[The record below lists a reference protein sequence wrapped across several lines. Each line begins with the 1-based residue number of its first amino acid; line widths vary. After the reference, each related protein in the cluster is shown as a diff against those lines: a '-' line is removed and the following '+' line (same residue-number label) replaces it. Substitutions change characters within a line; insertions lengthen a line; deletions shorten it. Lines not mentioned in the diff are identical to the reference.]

1 MSEFDFLSPKSLNS
15 ALRAIDAKG
24 RSYKLLAGG
33 TNLVPEIRS
42 QSASPRWVIDLSG
55 IEALRYLK
63 EERGLIRIGALTTIS
78 DLIDSKLIK
87 NRAPLLWEAASH
99 FAGPIVRNR
108 ATVGGNLVDAS
119 PAADSAVP
127 LLALKAQVKLR
138 SLKGQR
144 TLPLDQFFADYRKT
158 AIRSG
163 EILTEVAFPIPDRTA
178 KFAYHKMGRR
188 NAMAISVVSVGAL
201 LKMKGDTC
209 REATIVL
216 GAVAP
221 TPIRLWEVESLLQ
234 SKKVDL
240 DLAQKCG
247 ELAAESVRPIG
258 DLRASADYRRQM
270 CAVYVR
276 KAICQTVGIENND
289 VVKSR

>member
-1 MSEFDFLSPKSLNS
+1 MSGFDFLSPKSLNS
-15 ALRAIDAKG
+15 ALQALSTKG
-24 RSYKLLAGG
+24 RRSKLLSGG
-33 TNLVPEIRS
+33 TNLISDIRS
-42 QSASPRWVIDLSG
+42 QSVQPFWIIDLSG
-55 IEALRYLK
+55 IQGLWYLK

-87 NRAPLLWEAASH
+87 NRVPLLWEAASH

-144 TLPLDQFFADYRKT
+144 TLPLDQFFVDYRKT

-163 EILTEVAFPIPDRTA
+163 EILTEVHFPIPGRTA
-178 KFAYHKMGRR
+178 TFAYHKMGRR
-188 NAMAISVVSVGAL
+188 NAMAISVVSVAAL

-209 REATIVL
+209 SEAAIAL

-221 TPIRLWEVESLLQ
+221 TPIRLREAEFLLQ
-234 SKKVDL
+234 GKKVDW
-240 DLAQKCG
+240 DLAKKCG
-247 ELAAESVRPIG
+247 ELAAESVRPID

-276 KAICQTVGIENND
+276 EAICQSVGLKND
-289 VVKSR
+289 

>member
-1 MSEFDFLSPKSLNS
+1 MSEFDFLSPKSLNT

-33 TNLVPEIRS
+33 TNLVPDIRS
-42 QSASPRWVIDLSG
+42 QSVRPRWVVDLSG
-55 IEALRYLK
+55 IEALHYLK
-63 EERGLIRIGALTTIS
+63 EERGRIRIGALTTIS

-127 LLALKAQVKLR
+127 LLALKAQVKLQ
-138 SLKGQR
+138 SLKTQR
-144 TLPLDQFFADYRKT
+144 TLPLEKFFADYRRT
-158 AIRSG
+158 ALRAG
-163 EILTEVAFPIPDRTA
+163 EILTEVAFPIPDRAA

-188 NAMAISVVSVGAL
+188 NAMAISVVSVAVL
-201 LKMKGDTC
+201 LKMEGDTC
-209 REATIVL
+209 SEAALAL

-221 TPIRLWEVESLLQ
+221 TPIRLWEAESLLR

-240 DLAQKCG
+240 NLVKKCG
-247 ELAAESVRPIG
+247 ELAAESLRPIG

-276 KAICQTVGIENND
+276 KAICESVGLKD
-289 VVKSR
+289 D

>member
-1 MSEFDFLSPKSLNS
+1 MSEFDFLSPKSLNA

-33 TNLVPEIRS
+33 TNLVPDIRA
-42 QSASPRWVIDLSG
+42 QSVHPRWVVDLSG

-63 EERGLIRIGALTTIS
+63 EERGRIRIGALTTIS

-87 NRAPLLWEAASH
+87 NRVPLFWQAASH

-108 ATVGGNLVDAS
+108 ATIGGNLVEAS

-127 LLALKAQVKLR
+127 LLTLKAQVKLQ
-138 SLKGQR
+138 SLKTQR
-144 TLPLDQFFADYRKT
+144 TLPLEKFFADYRRT
-158 AIRSG
+158 AIRAG
-163 EILTEVAFPIPDRTA
+163 EILTEVVFPIPDRAA

-188 NAMAISVVSVGAL
+188 NAMAISVVSVAVL
-201 LKMKGDTC
+201 LKMEGDTC
-209 REATIVL
+209 SEAALAL

-221 TPIRLWEVESLLQ
+221 TPIRFWEAESLLR

-240 DLAQKCG
+240 NLAKKCG
-247 ELAAESVRPIG
+247 ELAAESLRPIS

-276 KAICQTVGIENND
+276 KAICESVGLKD
-289 VVKSR
+289 D

>member
-1 MSEFDFLSPKSLNS
+1 MKEFDFLSPKSLNT
-15 ALRAIDAKG
+15 ALRAISAKG
-24 RSYKLLAGG
+24 RNYKLLSGG
-33 TNLVPEIRS
+33 TNLVPDIRS

-138 SLKGQR
+138 SLKGRR

-158 AIRSG
+158 ALRSG
-163 EILTEVAFPIPDRTA
+163 EILTEVAFPIPERA
-178 KFAYHKMGRR
+178 VKFAYHKMGRR
-188 NAMAISVVSVGAL
+188 NAMAISVVSVGVL
-201 LKMKGDTC
+201 LKMKGGTC
-209 REATIVL
+209 SEATIAL

-221 TPIRLWEVESLLQ
+221 IPIRLWEVESFLR

-247 ELAAESVRPIG
+247 ELAAKGVRPID

-276 KAICQTVGIENND
+276 KAICHSVGLKND
-289 VVKSR
+289 DLVKSR

>member
-1 MSEFDFLSPKSLNS
+1 MSGFDFLSPKSLNS
-15 ALRAIDAKG
+15 ALQALSTKG
-24 RSYKLLAGG
+24 RRSKLLSGG
-33 TNLVPEIRS
+33 TNLVSDIRS
-42 QSASPRWVIDLSG
+42 QSVQPFWIIDLSG
-55 IEALRYLK
+55 IQGLWYLK

-87 NRAPLLWEAASH
+87 NRVPLFWQAASH

-144 TLPLDQFFADYRKT
+144 TVPLDQFFVDYRKT

-163 EILTEVAFPIPDRTA
+163 EILTEVHFPIPGRTA
-178 KFAYHKMGRR
+178 TFAYHKMGRR
-188 NAMAISVVSVGAL
+188 NAMAISVVSVAAL

-209 REATIVL
+209 SEAAIAL

-221 TPIRLWEVESLLQ
+221 TPIRLREAESLLQ
-234 SKKVDL
+234 GKKVDW
-240 DLAQKCG
+240 DLAKKCG
-247 ELAAESVRPIG
+247 ELAAESVSPID

-276 KAICQTVGIENND
+276 EAICQSVGLKND
-289 VVKSR
+289 

>member
-1 MSEFDFLSPKSLNS
+1 MSEFDFLSPKSLNT

-33 TNLVPEIRS
+33 TNLVPDIRS
-42 QSASPRWVIDLSG
+42 QSVRPRWVVDLSG
-55 IEALRYLK
+55 IEALHYLK
-63 EERGLIRIGALTTIS
+63 EERGRIRIGALTTIS

-127 LLALKAQVKLR
+127 LLALRAQVKLR

-163 EILTEVAFPIPDRTA
+163 EILTEVVFPIPDRTA

-188 NAMAISVVSVGAL
+188 NAMAISVVSVAVL
-201 LKMKGDTC
+201 LKMKGETC
-209 REATIVL
+209 SEAALAL

-221 TPIRLWEVESLLQ
+221 IPIRFWEAESLLR

-240 DLAQKCG
+240 NLAKKCG
-247 ELAAESVRPIG
+247 ELAAESLRPIS

-276 KAICQTVGIENND
+276 KTICESVGLKD
-289 VVKSR
+289 D

>member
-1 MSEFDFLSPKSLNS
+1 MNGFDFLSPESLNA
-15 ALRAIDAKG
+15 ALRAISTEG
-24 RSYKLLAGG
+24 RNYKIIAGG
-33 TNLVPEIRS
+33 TNLVPDMRS
-42 QSASPRWVIDLSG
+42 QSTSPGWVIDLTG
-55 IEALRYLK
+55 IETLRYLK

-87 NRAPLLWEAASH
+87 NRAPLLWKAASH

-144 TLPLDQFFADYRKT
+144 TIPLDQFFADYRKT
-158 AIRSG
+158 ALRSG
-163 EILTEVAFPIPDRTA
+163 EILTEVAFPIPERTA

-188 NAMAISVVSVGAL
+188 NAMAISVVSVGVL
-201 LKMKGDTC
+201 LKMKGETC
-209 REATIVL
+209 SEAAIAL

-221 TPIRLWEVESLLQ
+221 TPIRVLAVESLLQ
-234 SKKVDL
+234 NNKVDL
-240 DLAQKCG
+240 DLAKKCG
-247 ELAAESVRPIG
+247 ELAAKSAHPIG

-276 KAICQTVGIENND
+276 KAICQTVGISID
-289 VVKSR
+289 